1 MPVAGIKISTPSGQ
15 RINIYKINRFTTI
28 PVLLDMLTRKKL
40 VLLDPATWDD
50 KNDSAIMEVYRNRQ
64 GVEKLFA
71 LCCSYGDETIHHWK
85 TFSDG
90 ISGCCV
96 EFAAK
101 ELIDLLDTVGG
112 VRHGPVEYRKI
123 MELKAGTIA
132 VRDIPFTKRWPYRC
146 EAEFRIIWEG
156 STPNNCFE
164 IDFDLAIIQKITVS
178 QRMPEQVYITIRELL
193 RGAFKDPAKR
203 INQSTLY
210 RNDIWIGKF
219 KKA

>member
-1 MPVAGIKISTPSGQ
+1 MKGLTPS
-15 RINIYKINRFTTI
+15 RKRVARVKIYKIYRFTTI

-50 KNDSAIMEVYRNRQ
+50 KNDSAIMEAYRSRQ

-90 ISGCCV
+90 ISGCRV
-96 EFAAK
+96 KFAPK
-101 ELIDLLDTVGG
+101 KLFDLLDTVDG
-112 VRHGPVEYRKI
+112 VNYGPVKYRK
-123 MELKAGTIA
+123 MRKLKAGMIA
-132 VRDIPFTKRWPYRC
+132 VQDIPFTKRWPYRC

-164 IDFDLAIIQKITVS
+164 IDFDLSIIQRITVS
-178 QRMPEQVYITIRELL
+178 QRMPEQIHTTIRELL
-193 RGAFKDPAKR
+193 RGAFKDPTKR
-203 INQSTLY
+203 ISQSTLY